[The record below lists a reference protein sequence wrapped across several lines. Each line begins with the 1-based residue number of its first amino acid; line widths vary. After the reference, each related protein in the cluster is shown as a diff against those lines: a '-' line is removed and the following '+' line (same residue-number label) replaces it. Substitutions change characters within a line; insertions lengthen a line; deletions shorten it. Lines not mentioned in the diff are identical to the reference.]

1 VLAGIASVLS
11 ALFFSVD
18 LLRRED
24 PPGRAD
30 AIVVLGGDVVHRP
43 ARALELYQQGAAPVI
58 VISGNGD
65 CQEVRVFL
73 AGNGVPATAIQL
85 ECGSRTTRENALLTV
100 PLLRARRCRRVMI
113 VTSWFHSRRA
123 LNCFRHD
130 APEIEFVSAPTTVD
144 LPKSHWPN
152 KYQRGRVVSEY
163 LKLLYYWP
171 RYGVW
176 PL

>member
-1 VLAGIASVLS
+1 MS

-24 PPGRAD
+24 PQSGAD

-43 ARALELYQQGAAPVI
+43 ARALELYQQGAAPAII
-58 VISGNGD
+58 VTGNGD

-73 AGNGVPATAIQL
+73 AGNGVPAAAIQL
-85 ECGSRTTRENALLTV
+85 ECESRTTRENARLTV
-100 PLLRARRCRRVMI
+100 PLLRARRCRRVI
-113 VTSWFHSRRA
+113 LVTSWFHSRRA

-130 APEIEFVSAPTTVD
+130 APEIDFISLPTRAD
-144 LPKSHWPN
+144 LPKAHWPN
-152 KYQRGRVVSEY
+152 KYERSWVVSEY
-163 LKLLYYWP
+163 IKLLYYWP
-171 RYGVW
+171 RYGVG